1 MRYFIVDDDKASRLM
16 LRNIL
21 AEQDFGMVVG
31 ESDSGVKAIPQILS
45 IAPDLVLIDL
55 LMPELDGIET
65 IQQLKSKGF
74 TGQFIMLSQVVSKEM
89 VGEAYQVGVE
99 FFIHKPINQ
108 IEVQSVLRRTA
119 EQLRLKTSLLTIRES
134 LAQIGSA
141 ETPKPMRPVKD
152 IVLSKLHDMGI
163 IGESSTRDMV
173 AIVEVLIENNA
184 AQLPPLKGLYEAALH
199 KIDVGQKDMAK
210 ESKAMEQRIRR
221 SIQTAMEHLASLGAI
236 DYTIEEF
243 EYYAPRFFDFQEI
256 TRRMKQ
262 MEEESYVLKP
272 FKINAKKFLQVLYIE
287 TKEEQKKNL

>member
-21 AEQDFGMVVG
+21 AEQDVGMVVG
-31 ESDSGVKAIPQILS
+31 ESDSGVKAIPKILS

-119 EQLRLKTSLLTIRES
+119 EQIRLKNSLMTIRES
-134 LAQIGSA
+134 LAQIGSV
-141 ETPKPMRPVKD
+141 EQPKMKRPAKD

-163 IGESSTRDMV
+163 IGESSTRDIV
-173 AIVEVLIENNA
+173 AIVEVLIEQKA
-184 AQLPPLKGLYEAALH
+184 AQLPPLKELYEMAL
-199 KIDVGQKDMAK
+199 QKTGVEPKNIAK

-256 TRRMKQ
+256 TQRMKQ
-262 MEEESYVLKP
+262 IQEESFLMKP
-272 FKINAKKFLQVLYIE
+272 AKVNAKKFLQVLYME
-287 TKEEQKKNL
+287 TLEEQKKFL